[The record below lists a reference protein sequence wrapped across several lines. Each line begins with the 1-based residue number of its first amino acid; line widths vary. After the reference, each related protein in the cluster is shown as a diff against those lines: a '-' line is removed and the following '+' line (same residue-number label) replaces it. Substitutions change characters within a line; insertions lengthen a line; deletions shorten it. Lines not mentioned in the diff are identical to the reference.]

1 MTGADVIDKILDY
14 TKLNPKSF
22 SERIGLDRP
31 QAIYD
36 IQSGKTKTI
45 SPRMAD
51 KIISV
56 FPEIDRVW
64 LLTGEGEILKTAE
77 TAPAPTGVGER
88 VKNLLGFKGVTP
100 YVVSMQTGISQA
112 TMSRIINNSTAKPSS
127 GTIEVLAKYFGTT
140 PDWILTGR
148 GEMIKDT
155 QETPSNSHRIRYW
168 VDVDATAGGVTLFDD
183 MVSSQYIDLA
193 IPEFRDCTD
202 AVNLYGDS
210 MLPLYKSG
218 QIIILKEWKESFI
231 DYGNVYLVV
240 TKKGNRMV
248 KYLRKGS
255 DAEHV
260 LCVSENKEFDSFEI
274 LMDDILCL
282 YLVKGSIAK
291 NTL

>member
-1 MTGADVIDKILDY
+1 MRKIDRFLQYLDY
-14 TKLNPKSF
+14 RGISENKATVECKLSQ
-22 SERIGLDRP
+22 GLIH
-31 QAIYD
+31 QAK
-36 IQSGKTKTI
+36 SGKSDLGTKTV
-45 SPRMAD
+45 D
-51 KIISV
+51 KIIDTYQDL
-56 FPEIDRVW
+56 DRNW
-64 LLTGEGEILKTAE
+64 LLTGNGEMLKGAGE
-77 TAPAPTGVGER
+77 VPAPG
-88 VKNLLGFKGVTP
+88 
-100 YVVSMQTGISQA
+100 
-112 TMSRIINNSTAKPSS
+112 
-127 GTIEVLAKYFGTT
+127 
-140 PDWILTGR
+140 
-148 GEMIKDT
+148 
-155 QETPSNSHRIRYW
+155 HRIRYW

-240 TKKGNRMV
+240 TRKGNRMV

-260 LCVSENKEFDSFEI
+260 LCVSENKEYDSFEI

>member
-1 MTGADVIDKILDY
+1 MTGAQIIDKLLEFFQ
-14 TKLNPKSF
+14 LNAKSF
-22 SERIGLDRP
+22 SEKIGLDRP

-36 IQSGKTKTI
+36 IQNGKTKGI

-51 KIISV
+51 KIISA
-56 FPEIDRVW
+56 FPEVDKAW
-64 LLTGEGEILKTAE
+64 LLSGEGEMLKEATD
-77 TAPAPTGVGER
+77 
-88 VKNLLGFKGVTP
+88 VTRP
-100 YVVSMQTGISQA
+100 
-112 TMSRIINNSTAKPSS
+112 
-127 GTIEVLAKYFGTT
+127 
-140 PDWILTGR
+140 
-148 GEMIKDT
+148 
-155 QETPSNSHRIRYW
+155 SHRIRYW
-168 VDVDATAGGVTLFDD
+168 VDVDATAGGVTQFDD
-183 MVSSQYIDLA
+183 MMSSQYIDLA
-193 IPEFRDCTD
+193 IPEFSDCTD

-274 LMDDILCL
+274 LMDDILRL

>member
-1 MTGADVIDKILDY
+1 MTGAQIIDKLLEFFQ
-14 TKLNPKSF
+14 LNAKSF
-22 SERIGLDRP
+22 SEKIGLDRP

-36 IQSGKTKTI
+36 IQNGKTKGI

-51 KIISV
+51 KIISA
-56 FPEIDRVW
+56 FPEVDKAW
-64 LLTGEGEILKTAE
+64 LLSGEGEMLKEATD
-77 TAPAPTGVGER
+77 
-88 VKNLLGFKGVTP
+88 VTIP
-100 YVVSMQTGISQA
+100 
-112 TMSRIINNSTAKPSS
+112 
-127 GTIEVLAKYFGTT
+127 
-140 PDWILTGR
+140 
-148 GEMIKDT
+148 
-155 QETPSNSHRIRYW
+155 SHRIRYW
-168 VDVDATAGGVTLFDD
+168 VDVDATAGGVTQFDD
-183 MVSSQYIDLA
+183 MMSSQYIDLA
-193 IPEFRDCTD
+193 IPEFSDCTD

-218 QIIILKEWKESFI
+218 QIIILKEWQESFI

-255 DAEHV
+255 DADHV

-274 LMDDILCL
+274 LMDDILRL

>member
-1 MTGADVIDKILDY
+1 MAVRDRLKAYLKEKNISQADFAIGIGASTGYV
-14 TKLNPKSF
+14 N
-22 SERIGLDRP
+22 
-31 QAIYD
+31 AIV
-36 IQSGKTKTI
+36 KTI
-45 SPRMAD
+45 GSD
-51 KIISV
+51 KLAIIREK
-56 FPEIDRVW
+56 FPDLNIGW
-64 LLTGEGEILKTAE
+64 LLTGEGEMLKEATD
-77 TAPAPTGVGER
+77 
-88 VKNLLGFKGVTP
+88 VTIP
-100 YVVSMQTGISQA
+100 
-112 TMSRIINNSTAKPSS
+112 
-127 GTIEVLAKYFGTT
+127 
-140 PDWILTGR
+140 
-148 GEMIKDT
+148 
-155 QETPSNSHRIRYW
+155 SHRIRYW
-168 VDVDATAGGVTLFDD
+168 VDVDATAGGVTQFDD
-183 MVSSQYIDLA
+183 MMSSQYIDLA

-255 DAEHV
+255 DADHV

-274 LMDDILCL
+274 LMDDILRL